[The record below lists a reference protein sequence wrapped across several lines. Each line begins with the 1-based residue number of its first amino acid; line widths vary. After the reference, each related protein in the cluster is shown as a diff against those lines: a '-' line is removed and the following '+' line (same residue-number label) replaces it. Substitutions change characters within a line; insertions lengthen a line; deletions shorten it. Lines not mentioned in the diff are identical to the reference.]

1 MLHVGLTGNIAS
13 GKTNARR
20 VFAELGAHAIDT
32 DEIAHDLL
40 SPTGEVYRQVVRNF
54 GEGIVNED
62 GTIDRR
68 RLGSVVFGD
77 CGKRQLLNS
86 LVHPGVRAEVQHRI
100 ADLESTHSAGII
112 IIDAALMVETG
123 SYRNYNKLVVVY
135 CKPALQLDRLLRR
148 GGLTLQEAKARID
161 SQMPVEEKLKVADY
175 RIDTSGTFSQT
186 REQIEAVYRDLVLH
200 EIEHRGAGHT
210 E

>member
-20 VFAELGAHAIDT
+20 VFAELGAHAIDA

-40 SPTGEVYRQVVRNF
+40 SPMGEVYRQVIRNF

-68 RLGSVVFGD
+68 RLGSIVFGD
-77 CGKRQLLNS
+77 CEKRQLLNS
-86 LVHPGVRAEVQHRI
+86 LVHPGVRAEVQRRI

-123 SYRNYNKLVVVY
+123 SYR
-135 CKPALQLDRLLRR
+135 
-148 GGLTLQEAKARID
+148 
-161 SQMPVEEKLKVADY
+161 
-175 RIDTSGTFSQT
+175 
-186 REQIEAVYRDLVLH
+186 
-200 EIEHRGAGHT
+200 
-210 E
+210 